1 MNARTITPGQ
11 DEWPDLLDELGP
23 LARPPRLHLRGRP
36 LPDQPLFAVVGARR
50 PTIAGLDAARSLTQ
64 GLVEAGFGIVSG
76 LAAGIDAAAHETA
89 LACGGY
95 TAAVLGFGLDV
106 DYPRRNARL
115 KRAIAERGTLVT
127 EYPAG
132 TPPHAFHFPQ
142 RNRIIAGLA
151 VATLVV
157 EGGLR
162 SGALITARH
171 ALDANRDVFAVPGS
185 FRNAVAAGSNEL
197 IRRSEAA
204 LVTDVAHIFEELAD
218 EVHEG
223 PAQLGLEPVRVDL
236 PGDEA
241 RILLLLDDAPASPDR
256 ICRELDFT
264 VGQVALGLA
273 RLEARGLANRR
284 GSGYEITTA
293 GARARA
299 GIVGATSPAADVGV
313 STEGRRVSTS

>member
-1 MNARTITPGQ
+1 VNERTITPRD

-23 LARPPRLHLRGRP
+23 LAKPSRLHLQGRE

-76 LAAGIDAAAHETA
+76 LAAGIDAAAHESA

-115 KRAIAERGTLVT
+115 KRAVAERGTLVT
-127 EYPAG
+127 EYPEG
-132 TPPHAFHFPQ
+132 TAPRALHFPQ

-157 EGGLR
+157 EGGIK
-162 SGALITARH
+162 SGALITARY

-185 FRNAVAAGSNEL
+185 FRNVMAAGSNEL

-204 LVTDVAHIFEELAD
+204 LVTDVAHIFEELAS

-223 PAQLGLEPVRVDL
+223 PVQLGLEPVRVEVPD
-236 PGDEA
+236 DEV
-241 RILLLLDDAPASPDR
+241 RILVLLDDAPASPDR
-256 ICRELDFT
+256 ICRELGLK

-273 RLEARGLANRR
+273 RLEARGLVNRR
-284 GSGYEITTA
+284 GPGYEITTA

-299 GIVGATSPAADVGV
+299 GFVETTSP
-313 STEGRRVSTS
+313 